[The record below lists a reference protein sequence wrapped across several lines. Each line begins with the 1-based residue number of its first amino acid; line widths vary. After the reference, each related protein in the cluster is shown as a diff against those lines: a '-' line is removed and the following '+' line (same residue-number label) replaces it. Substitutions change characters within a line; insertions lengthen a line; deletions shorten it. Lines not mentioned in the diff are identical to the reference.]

1 MDSMD
6 IIRFE
11 ESFDRQQNAVERRKA
26 GQFYT
31 RRSTRIKLCAVGKRK
46 VKLNTPCKTNHKTK
60 QVTKSKTDLKT
71 KQETKSKKTDKR
83 IKRPVYLR
91 PIKAPKKK
99 NGMLNGGKSERFK
112 KRSEERRN
120 KLQRQTYFEA
130 SDSF

>member
-1 MDSMD
+1 MD

-11 ESFDRQQNAVERRKA
+11 ESFDRQQNAVERRKI

-31 RRSTRIKLCAVGKRK
+31 RRSTRNKLCAVGCAVGKRK
-46 VKLNTPCKTNHKTK
+46 VNLNTPCK
-60 QVTKSKTDLKT
+60 
-71 KQETKSKKTDKR
+71 TKSKKTDKR
-83 IKRPVYLR
+83 VKRPAYLR

-99 NGMLNGGKSERFK
+99 NGMPETKRGKSERFK

-130 SDSF
+130 PDSF